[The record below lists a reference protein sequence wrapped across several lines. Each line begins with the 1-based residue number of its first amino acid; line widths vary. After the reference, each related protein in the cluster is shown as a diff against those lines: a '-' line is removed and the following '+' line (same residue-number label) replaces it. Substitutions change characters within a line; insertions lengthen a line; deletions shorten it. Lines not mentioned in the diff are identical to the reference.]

1 MSEPSGDVVLPGT
14 TAPGAALGKGLLA
27 AGDEVEITTAPKRDK
42 PPFRDLWW
50 RYIVAL
56 FAIAFAI
63 FPAIYIVSA
72 SLDTVPSLA
81 ASSLVPTGV
90 TLDNYRTILSNP
102 EEPYLKWYATTMV
115 IALVTA
121 VSTVLL
127 GALAAYAFS
136 RFRFRGRRM
145 GMLALLLIQMFPQFL
160 AVVAIYLIMLQI
172 SDVFPAIGLNS
183 RAGVILVYLGGALG
197 VNAWLMK
204 GFFDSIPHE
213 LDESARVDG
222 ATAGQIFWGV
232 ILPLGAPVLAVIGLL
247 SFIATINEYVIVS
260 TLLQDPQKYTLSIG
274 LFNFVNREYGQ
285 DWGPFCAGVALMAIP
300 VVLLFLVLQRFI
312 VQGLTGSVKG

>member
-1 MSEPSGDVVLPGT
+1 MSSQSGETALPGT
-14 TAPGAALGKGLLA
+14 TSAAGALGEGLVRAGEETAAL
-27 AGDEVEITTAPKRDK
+27 APPRDK

-50 RYIVAL
+50 RYVVAL
-56 FAIAFAI
+56 LAIAFAI

-72 SLDTVPSLA
+72 SLDPIPSLA

-102 EEPYLKWYATTMV
+102 EEPYLKWYATTMGV
-115 IALVTA
+115 ATITALF
-121 VSTVLL
+121 TVLF

-136 RFRFRGRRM
+136 RFRFKGRRM
-145 GMLALLLIQMFPQFL
+145 GMLSLLLIQMFPQFL
-160 AVVAIYLIMLQI
+160 AIVAIYLIMLEV
-172 SDVFPAIGLNS
+172 SDIFPNIGLNTRS
-183 RAGVILVYLGGALG
+183 GVILVYLGGALG

-204 GFFDSIPHE
+204 GFFDSIPNE

-222 ATAGQIFWGV
+222 ATPAQIFWGI

-247 SFIATINEYVIVS
+247 SFISTINEYVIVS
-260 TLLQDPQKYTLSIG
+260 QLLQDPQKYTLSVG

-300 VVLLFLVLQRFI
+300 VIILFLFLQRFI
-312 VQGLTGSVKG
+312 VHGLTGSVKG

>member
-1 MSEPSGDVVLPGT
+1 VSERPGEVALPGT
-14 TAPGAALGKGLLA
+14 SAPGAALGEGLIRA
-27 AGDEVEITTAPKRDK
+27 DEEARTIVAPPRDK

-50 RYIVAL
+50 RYVVAL
-56 FAIAFAI
+56 LAIAFAV

-72 SLDTVPSLA
+72 SLDPIPSLA
-81 ASSLVPTGV
+81 ASSLLPSGV
-90 TLDNYRTILSNP
+90 TLENYRTILDNP
-102 EEPYLKWYATTMV
+102 EEPYLKWYATTMG
-115 IALVTA
+115 IASITA
-121 VSTVLL
+121 VLTVLL

-136 RFRFRGRRM
+136 RFRFKGRRM
-145 GMLALLLIQMFPQFL
+145 GMLSLLLIQMFPQFL
-160 AVVAIYLIMLQI
+160 AVVAIYLIMLEV
-172 SDVFPAIGLNS
+172 SDIFPGIGLNTRS
-183 RAGVILVYLGGALG
+183 GVILVYLGGALG

-204 GFFDSIPHE
+204 GFFDSIPNE

-222 ATAGQIFWGV
+222 ATPAQIFWGV

-260 TLLQDPQKYTLSIG
+260 ILLQDPDKYTLSVG

-300 VVLLFLVLQRFI
+300 VIILFLFLQRFI
-312 VQGLTGSVKG
+312 VHGLTGSVKG